1 MAEDERDPAAR
12 TIVVGVDG
20 SDSSVRASR
29 WACRLAELDGSAVDL
44 VTAWQWPVSWGP
56 AMPLP
61 EDYDPGADVQA
72 MLDEIAGEL
81 AREFPEVRLRAL
93 TIKGHPAVVLIEA
106 SRHADL
112 LVVSSRGH
120 GEVTGVLIGSV
131 SLHCVTHAASPVL
144 VHR

>member
-1 MAEDERDPAAR
+1 MTDHEREPAG

-20 SDSSVRASR
+20 SEASVKAAR
-29 WACRLAELDGSAVDL
+29 WACRQAELDKSRVDL
-44 VTAWQWPVSWGP
+44 VSAWRWPVSWGP

-61 EDYDPGADVQA
+61 DDYDPGADTQA
-72 MLDEIAGEL
+72 MLDEIAGKL
-81 AREFPEVRLRAL
+81 GREFPDVELRAL
-93 TIKGHPAVVLIEA
+93 VIEGHPGLVLTEA

-120 GEVTGVLIGSV
+120 GEVAGVVIGSV
-131 SLHCVTHAASPVL
+131 SLHCVTHSAAPVL

>member
-1 MAEDERDPAAR
+1 MTEDERAPTG

-20 SDSSVRASR
+20 SDSSVKAAR
-29 WACRLAELDGSAVDL
+29 WACRQAGLDGSTVDL
-44 VTAWQWPVSWGP
+44 VSAWQWPISWGP

-61 EDYDPGADVQA
+61 DDYDPGADAQA
-72 MLDEIAGEL
+72 MLDEIAGTL
-81 AREFPEVRLRAL
+81 AGEFPGVRLRAL
-93 TIKGHPAVVLIEA
+93 VVKGHPAMVLTEA

-120 GEVTGVLIGSV
+120 GEVAGMFIGSV
-131 SLHCVTHAASPVL
+131 SLHCVTHAAAPVL

>member
-1 MAEDERDPAAR
+1 MTEDERATG

-20 SDSSVRASR
+20 SDASVKAAR
-29 WACRLAELDGSAVDL
+29 WACRQAGLDGSTVEL
-44 VTAWQWPVSWGP
+44 VGAWQWPVSWGP
-56 AMPLP
+56 AIPMP
-61 EDYDPGADVQA
+61 DAYDPAADMQA

-93 TIKGHPAVVLIEA
+93 VVKGHPAVVLTEA

-120 GEVTGVLIGSV
+120 GEVAGVFIGSV
-131 SLHCVTHAASPVL
+131 SLHCVTHAAAPVL